1 MGRRKDVPD
10 GFNQVENLAK
20 FESGRAQTNVEIA
33 RVRLSSARIT
43 SLGSQPSFTYAP
55 LFSLLVCSH
64 MDMLDP
70 SWKRVAAFD
79 GAGPSSLHAS
89 DADSM
94 EVDEDG
100 EWEYEDEEELITLD
114 LGPDSKRLV
123 QMSQEYSI
131 AVSRDQ
137 QAWCSDHSLHDCNR
151 RASKLKRRSYNSA
164 T

>member
-1 MGRRKDVPD
+1 
-10 GFNQVENLAK
+10 
-20 FESGRAQTNVEIA
+20 
-33 RVRLSSARIT
+33 
-43 SLGSQPSFTYAP
+43 
-55 LFSLLVCSH
+55 

-79 GAGPSSLHAS
+79 GAGPSSLYAS

-131 AVSRDQ
+131 AVSRYQ
-137 QAWCSDHSLHDCNR
+137 QAWCSNHSLHDCNR